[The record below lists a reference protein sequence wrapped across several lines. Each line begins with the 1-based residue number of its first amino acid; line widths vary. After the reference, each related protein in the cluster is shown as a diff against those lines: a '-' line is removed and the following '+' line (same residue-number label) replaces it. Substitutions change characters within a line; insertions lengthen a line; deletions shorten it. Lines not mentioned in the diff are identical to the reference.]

1 MYRICTCKRYQRENG
16 LQLVFRGVYLHEYD
30 CNFQIRSIST
40 KHDMYRHLDWF
51 SATWNIGQVIVK
63 YQMWSLKSVP
73 LNWVFLKLIWLL
85 AQDGGYLAFRVQR
98 QTLIFF
104 YMVNLVKK
112 KLRFIKYVWLPSHVL
127 LKCTCT
133 EQCTINRNKQE
144 YHSIV

>member
-1 MYRICTCKRYQRENG
+1 MCKRYQRENG

-40 KHDMYRHLDWF
+40 KHYMYPHLDWF
-51 SATWNIGQVIVK
+51 SVTWNIGQVIFK
-63 YQMWSLKSVP
+63 YQMWSLNSVT

-85 AQDGGYLAFRVQR
+85 AQDSCYLAFRVQR

-112 KLRFIKYVWLPSHVL
+112 KLRFIKYVL

>member
-1 MYRICTCKRYQRENG
+1 MCKRYQRENG

-30 CNFQIRSIST
+30 CNFQIRSILT

-51 SATWNIGQVIVK
+51 SVTWNIGQVIVK

-85 AQDGGYLAFRVQR
+85 AQDSGYLAFRVRR

-112 KLRFIKYVWLPSHVL
+112 KLRFIKYVLLPSRVL

>member
-1 MYRICTCKRYQRENG
+1 MCKRYQRENG

-40 KHDMYRHLDWF
+40 KHYMYPHLDWF
-51 SATWNIGQVIVK
+51 SVTWNIGQVIVK
-63 YQMWSLKSVP
+63 YQMWSLNSVP
-73 LNWVFLKLIWLL
+73 LNWVLLKLIWLL
-85 AQDGGYLAFRVQR
+85 AQDSGYLAFRVQR

-104 YMVNLVKK
+104 YMVKLVKK
-112 KLRFIKYVWLPSHVL
+112 KLRFIKYVLLPSRVL

>member
-1 MYRICTCKRYQRENG
+1 MCKRYQRENG
-16 LQLVFRGVYLHEYD
+16 LQLVFRGVYMHEYD
-30 CNFQIRSIST
+30 CNFQIRLIST
-40 KHDMYRHLDWF
+40 KHYIYRHLDWF
-51 SATWNIGQVIVK
+51 SATWNIGQVIFK
-63 YQMWSLKSVP
+63 YQIWSLNSFP

-85 AQDGGYLAFRVQR
+85 AQDSGYFVFTEYSVRLYD
-98 QTLIFF
+98 FF

-112 KLRFIKYVWLPSHVL
+112 KLRFIKYVWLPSRVL